1 MVGFFSDN
9 SNPDS
14 TADEIA
20 SLLRHPHLWRADQLI
35 QAPDTLPSGFANLD
49 EHLPGGGWPRAGLSE
64 FLLPTTGI
72 GELRLLAPALKA
84 LSEQEERWLAWINPP
99 FIPYAPALNALGIDI
114 SKILLVHPK
123 NHQDALWALERATRS
138 GTCSM
143 VLAWLDEKQ
152 LKVKDTQRLQLAAKQ
167 GHTFTCL
174 FRPKTAAL
182 LHSMAELRLEMA
194 LVNSEVNSEAKPG
207 AKPGVE
213 PGILEVSINKRRGG
227 WPVTGL
233 RVQVAE
239 SRRPEELPEQL
250 SLWRHLRAGAS
261 ASSPSSVKKKEE
273 LPQETP
279 NGLPRSVTTETDSRV
294 AR

>member
-20 SLLRHPHLWRADQLI
+20 NLLRHPHLWRADQLI
-35 QAPDTLPSGFANLD
+35 QAPDALPSGFANLD

-72 GELRLLAPALKA
+72 GELRLLAPALKV

-167 GHTFTCL
+167 GHTFVCL

-194 LVNSEVNSEAKPG
+194 LINSEADSG

-233 RVQVAE
+233 RVQVAA
-239 SRRPEELPEQL
+239 SRRPEDLPEQL

-261 ASSPSSVKKKEE
+261 ASSPSSAKKKEE
-273 LPQETP
+273 LPQEMP
-279 NGLPRSVTTETDSRV
+279 SGLPQSVTTETDSRV

>member
-1 MVGFFSDN
+1 MVGFFSGDFFSDK
-9 SNPDS
+9 SNPAGDS
-14 TADEIA
+14 AADEIA

-49 EHLPGGGWPRAGLSE
+49 KHLPGGGWPRAGLSE

-84 LSEQEERWLAWINPP
+84 LSEQEARWLAWINPP
-99 FIPYAPALNALGIDI
+99 FIPYAPALSALGIDI
-114 SKILLVHPK
+114 GKILLVHPK

-152 LKVKDTQRLQLAAKQ
+152 LKVKDTRRLQLAAKQ

-174 FRPKTAAL
+174 FRPQPAAR

-194 LVNSEVNSEAKPG
+194 P
-207 AKPGVE
+207 VE
-213 PGILEVSINKRRGG
+213 PGILEVSVKKRRGG

-239 SRRPEELPEQL
+239 SPKPEELREQL
-250 SLWRHLRAGAS
+250 SLWRHLRAGVSLSS
-261 ASSPSSVKKKEE
+261 ANTTTSFSLVGEE
-273 LPQETP
+273 LVEELQTP
-279 NGLPRSVTTETDSRV
+279 SGLARGVTAKSGSRV
-294 AR
+294 TH